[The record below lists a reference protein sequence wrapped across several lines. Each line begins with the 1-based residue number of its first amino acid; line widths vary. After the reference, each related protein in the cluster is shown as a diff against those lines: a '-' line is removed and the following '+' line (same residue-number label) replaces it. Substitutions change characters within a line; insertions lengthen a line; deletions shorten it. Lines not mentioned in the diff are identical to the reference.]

1 MKIKVK
7 NADYK
12 SVMEMERPK
21 HKKPKRPN
29 IFFRTLMKVLSV
41 PTLWKN
47 HFTLETEGMERLGKN
62 EPCLYLMNHSS
73 FTDMKIAA
81 SIIYPRPFSIVCTA
95 DALIGKEWL
104 MRQIG
109 CTPTHKF
116 VFDIGLIR
124 DITYSIKKNN
134 CSVLMYPEAGYSF
147 DGRATVLPENFGKF
161 IKMLGAPVVMIKT
174 EGAFLRNPLY
184 NNLKI
189 RKVKIGAKMS
199 LLFDADEV
207 KSKSTEELGA
217 AVNDAFTF
225 DEFRYQQ
232 ENKIKVDE
240 PFRAEALHRLLYK
253 CPNCNTE
260 GKMLGEGIALKCL
273 ECGKEWTLDEY
284 GFMRASSGK
293 TEFEHIPDW
302 YDWERECVAAEVRD
316 GTYSMEADVDI
327 YMLIDTKCLY
337 RVGEGRLTHN
347 REGFRLVGCNGEL
360 EYTQK
365 PISLYCLNADY
376 YWYEIGDIICIGD
389 AKTQYYCF
397 TKSSEDNVTKARLAT
412 EEMYKIVKNEQ
423 RGSEK

>member
-1 MKIKVK
+1 
-7 NADYK
+7 
-12 SVMEMERPK
+12 MERPK

-29 IFFRTLMKVLSV
+29 MFFRTLLMALSV

-47 HFTLETEGMERLGKN
+47 DFTLEKEGMERLGKK

-81 SIIYPRPFSIVCTA
+81 SVIYPRPFSIVCTA

-116 VFDIGLIR
+116 VFDLGLIR
-124 DITYSIKKNN
+124 DITYSIRKNN

-189 RKVKIGAKMS
+189 RKVKVSAKMS
-199 LLFDADEV
+199 LLFDAEEV
-207 KSKSTEELGA
+207 KSKSVEEIGA
-217 AVNDAFTF
+217 AVTDAFTF
-225 DEFRYQQ
+225 DGFKHQQ
-232 ENKIKVDE
+232 ENRIKVDE

-253 CPNCNTE
+253 CPHCNAE
-260 GKMLGEGIALKCL
+260 GKMLGEGITLKCL
-273 ECGKEWTLDEY
+273 ECGKEWILDEY
-284 GFMRASSGK
+284 GFMRAQNGE
-293 TEFEHIPDW
+293 TEYEHIPDW
-302 YDWERECVAAEVRD
+302 YDWERECVAQEIKN
-316 GTYSMEADVDI
+316 GTYSMNADVDI
-327 YMLIDTKCLY
+327 YMLVDTKCLY
-337 RVGEGRLTHN
+337 KVGEGTLTHSS
-347 REGFRLVGCNGEL
+347 EGFRLTGCGGEL
-360 EYTQK
+360 DYSQK

-389 AKTQYYCF
+389 AQTQYYCF
-397 TKSSEDNVTKARLAT
+397 TKSPKDNVTKARLAT
-412 EEMYKIVKNEQ
+412 EEMYKIAKAEQ
-423 RGSEK
+423 RGKRK